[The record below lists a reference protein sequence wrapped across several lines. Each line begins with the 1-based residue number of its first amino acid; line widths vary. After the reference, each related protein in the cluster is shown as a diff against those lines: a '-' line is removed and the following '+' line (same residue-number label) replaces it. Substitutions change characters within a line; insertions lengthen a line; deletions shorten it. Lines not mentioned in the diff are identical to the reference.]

1 MHEIQIV
8 LVSLLVSVVV
18 LGTVARLVHIPYP
31 IVLVVGGLALGL
43 VLGPDSTVTLNPD
56 LVLVIFLPPLLY
68 SSAFFANLHDIR
80 RGIRVV
86 TVQAVGL
93 VLVTMCTV
101 AVVAHEVIPG
111 MSWAVAFVLGAIV
124 SPTDALAP
132 VEILR
137 RLRVPRRMVS
147 IIEGESLLNDGTAL
161 VAYNTALKAV
171 TAGFVFWKATG
182 DFFVNVAAGIAI
194 GLAAGMVLVEIR
206 RRINDIPTEVTISL
220 LSGYAGY
227 LPAEALHVSG
237 VLGAVTTGIV
247 LGWKAPQISTA
258 SMRLTGYA
266 VWEIVTFLLNAL
278 LFVLIG
284 LQLPTILEGAGLH
297 DESLRTV
304 VGWAVAVSAAVILT
318 RLVFNEVFTRFIR
331 AVDRRAIQRE
341 RRAPWRMRLVGGW
354 CGMRGAVSLAAA
366 LALDP
371 DFPQRDIVLFLTF
384 SVIFATLVLQGL
396 TLPVLIKALHVEDDG
411 ADEREEL
418 LGRRASVDAALERL
432 SELGEQEWT
441 RDETTVRMR
450 QLYEY
455 RARRFAI
462 RAGEVEDGDGLEAV
476 ETRSRRYQKMVRSVL
491 TAQRERLVE
500 LRNRGE
506 ISNEVM
512 HRLERELDLEDER
525 LEI

>member
-1 MHEIQIV
+1 V
-8 LVSLLVSVVV
+8 LV
-18 LGTVARLVHIPYP
+18 I
-31 IVLVVGGLALGL
+31 GGLALGV
-43 VLGPDSTVTLNPD
+43 VLGPDDTVTLDPD

-101 AVVAHEVIPG
+101 AVVAHEVVPD
-111 MSWAVAFVLGAIV
+111 MSWPVAFVLGAIV

-137 RLRVPRRMVS
+137 RLRVPRRLVS
-147 IIEGESLLNDGTAL
+147 LIEGESLLNDGTAL

-171 TAGFVFWKATG
+171 TAGFVFWKASG

-247 LGWKAPQISTA
+247 LGWKAPEISTA

-284 LQLPTILEGAGLH
+284 LQLPTILDALS
-297 DESLRTV
+297 DTPATTLL
-304 VGWAVAVSAAVILT
+304 GWAAAVSAAVILT
-318 RLVFNEVFTRFIR
+318 RLAFSEVFTHFIR
-331 AVDRRAIQRE
+331 LVDRRQVQRE
-341 RRAPWRMRLVGGW
+341 RRASWRMRLVGGW

-371 DFPQRDIVLFLTF
+371 AEIPQSDVLLFLTF

-396 TLPVLIKALHVEDDG
+396 TLPVLIKALRIEDDG
-411 ADEREEL
+411 EDEREEL
-418 LGRRASVDAALERL
+418 LGRRAAVEAALARID
-432 SELGEQEWT
+432 ELGEQEWT
-441 RDETTVRMR
+441 RDDTTDRMR
-450 QLYEY
+450 LMYEY
-455 RARRFAI
+455 RQRRFAV
-462 RAGEVEDGDGLEAV
+462 RAGELDDGDGMDAFES
-476 ETRSRRYQKMVRSVL
+476 RSKRYQKMVRSVL
-491 TAQRERLVE
+491 TAQRRRLVE
-500 LRNRGE
+500 LRNSGE

>member
-18 LGTVARLVHIPYP
+18 LGTIARVVRIPYP
-31 IVLVVGGLALGL
+31 IVLVIGGLALGL
-43 VLGPDSTVTLNPD
+43 VLGPDDTVTLDPD

-86 TVQAVGL
+86 TVQAVLL

-101 AVVAHEVIPG
+101 AVVAHELVDG

-137 RLRVPRRMVS
+137 RLRVPRRLVS
-147 IIEGESLLNDGTAL
+147 LIEGESLLNDGTAL

-171 TAGFVFWKATG
+171 GASFVFWSATG
-182 DFFVNVAAGIAI
+182 DFVVNVTGGIAI
-194 GLAAGMVLVEIR
+194 GLVAGMVLVEIR

-227 LPAEALHVSG
+227 LPAEELGVSG
-237 VLGAVTTGIV
+237 VLAAVTTGIV
-247 LGWKAPQISTA
+247 LGWKSPEISTA
-258 SMRLTGYA
+258 SMRLTGNA
-266 VWEIVTFLLNAL
+266 VWEILIFLLNAL

-284 LQLPTILEGAGLH
+284 LQLPMILENLNAEDPLT
-297 DESLRTV
+297 LL
-304 VGWAVAVSAAVILT
+304 GWAAAVSATVILT
-318 RLVFNEVFTRFIR
+318 RLLFGEVFTRFIR
-331 AVDRRAIQRE
+331 FVDRRAVQRE
-341 RRAPWRMRLVGGW
+341 RRASWRMRLIGGW

-366 LALDP
+366 LALEP
-371 DFPQRDIVLFLTF
+371 DFPQRNIVLFLTF
-384 SVIFATLVLQGL
+384 AVIFATLVVQGL
-396 TLPVLIKALHVEDDG
+396 TLPLLIKTLHVEDDG
-411 ADEREEL
+411 ADAREEL
-418 LGRRASVDAALERL
+418 LGRRAAVEAALHRL
-432 SELGEQEWT
+432 EELSAAEWT
-441 RDETTVRMR
+441 RDETAERMR
-450 QLYEY
+450 MLYEY
-455 RARRFAI
+455 RQRRFAV
-462 RAGEVEDGDGLEAV
+462 RAGELDDAEGIDAF
-476 ETRSRRYQKMVRSVL
+476 ETRAKRYQKMVRSVL